1 MTTILIV
8 DDAEDARRLAAKCL
22 EESGAD
28 LLYAESGEQALE
40 VMAKQAPD
48 LVVTDLM
55 MGGMNGLELLD
66 KTIDIDPAIPVVL
79 MTAMG
84 SEEIAAEA
92 LRRGAASYV
101 PKRNLRRDLG
111 PTVAK
116 VLAAALQ
123 TRVLGSLPAY
133 TLTLESSY
141 VLRNDTALV
150 PAMVAELQAYL
161 IPMGICN
168 RTVCTQVGMALT
180 EALNNAIIHGNLE
193 VPSVSEDTAAHSRAQ
208 MVKQRRLRR
217 PYRDRKME
225 VAARFLPTG
234 VTYVIRDEGKGFDPA
249 TIPDPTVPE
258 NLEKCSGRGLLLI
271 RTFMDEVRHN
281 ARGNEITMS
290 KSRPA

>member
-1 MTTILIV
+1 MTTLLIV
-8 DDAEDARRLAAKCL
+8 DDSDDARNLAAKAL
-22 EESGAD
+22 RESGAE

-40 VMAKQAPD
+40 VMAKHPPD

-55 MGGMNGLELLD
+55 MGGMSGLELLQ
-66 KTIDIDPAIPVVL
+66 KTADVHPAVPVIL

-92 LRRGAASYV
+92 LRCGAASYV
-101 PKRNLRRDLG
+101 PKRNLLRDLG

-133 TLTLESSY
+133 TLSLESSY
-141 VLRNDTALV
+141 VLRNDPALV
-150 PAMVAELQAYL
+150 LPLVSELQAYL

-168 RTVCTQVGMALT
+168 RASCTQVGVALT
-180 EALNNAIIHGNLE
+180 EALYNAIIHGNLE
-193 VPSVSEDTAAHSRAQ
+193 VPSVSEGAPRSRAQ
-208 MVKQRRLRR
+208 MVEQRRTQPPYCLR
-217 PYRDRKME
+217 KVE
-225 VAARFLPTG
+225 VTARFLPTG
-234 VTYVIRDEGKGFDPA
+234 VTYAVRDEGKGFDPS
-249 TIPDPTVPE
+249 TVPDPTAPE

-281 ARGNEITMS
+281 AVGNEIALCKRRM
-290 KSRPA
+290 A